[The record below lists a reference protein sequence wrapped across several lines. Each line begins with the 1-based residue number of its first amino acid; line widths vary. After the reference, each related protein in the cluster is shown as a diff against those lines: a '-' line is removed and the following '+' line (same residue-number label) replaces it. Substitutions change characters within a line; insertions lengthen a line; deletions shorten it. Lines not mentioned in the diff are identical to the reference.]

1 MSRIRPTL
9 WVNATTP
16 GWFKTMGI
24 PLQSGRD
31 FESGDR
37 VGSRPVAIVNETF
50 VR

>member
-1 MSRIRPTL
+1 MSCIRPTL

-37 VGSRPVAIVNETF
+37 VGSRPVGIVNETF